1 MMFAGCVC
9 AMYRQAEIESIEA
22 SLWKTIAF
30 AARYGHQQVPNIL
43 SMTKRELDQFVE
55 KLAEI
60 MREEK
65 DAMAS
70 AFEGG

>member
-1 MMFAGCVC
+1 M
-9 AMYRQAEIESIEA
+9 
-22 SLWKTIAF
+22 WKLIAF

-43 SMTKRELDQFVE
+43 SMTKSELDQFVE